1 MNMEEII
8 TVANREK
15 PADLLLTN
23 ARIVNV
29 FSGRITTG
37 SIAIAGEYIAGIGE
51 YEARKTIDLDNCY
64 VAPGF
69 IDAHVHIES
78 SMTSVSQFARAV
90 LPSGTTTVVA
100 DPHEIANVLGTT
112 GIDFMLDSARHQPMN
127 IYFTLP
133 SCVPASHLETSG
145 AHLTADDLAPYM
157 EHERIVGLAEMMN
170 FPGVIN
176 RDPEVMKK
184 ILTAGRHR
192 RPVDGHAP
200 GLSGPSLNAYL
211 AAGIS
216 SDHECTTPE
225 EAMEKLAGGMHIMIR
240 QGTVTKNLDALLP
253 VINEQTMRRAMWC
266 TDDRHPVDLLGEGH
280 VDSIVRRAIA
290 TGLDPVI
297 AIQMA
302 TLNPAE
308 YFGLAR
314 HGAIAPGRMADLVV
328 FSDLAKL
335 EIQQVYC
342 RGGLV
347 AETGRMTGDFAVP
360 EPGSVPPAMN
370 LDPAKLDFSIPA
382 TGRRM
387 RVIDVVPGQVMTGQS
402 IAEAKTAGQF
412 AVSDIDRDIIKIAVV
427 ERYSGA
433 ANMGKAFVK
442 GFGIKNGALASSV
455 AHDSHNIVVVG
466 VGDEDMKAA
475 VTSVVEM
482 GGGLAVAGDGEI
494 LSHLPLPIA
503 GLMSPEPVATVQQ
516 QLEHVLRAAEG
527 LGSAIPDPFMTL
539 AFLALAVIPE
549 LKITDKGLCDVNRFE
564 VVSLFVD

>member
-8 TVANREK
+8 TVANGEK

-37 SIAIAGEYIAGIGE
+37 SIAIADGYIAGIGDCD
-51 YEARKTIDLDNCY
+51 ARQTIDLEGRW

-112 GIDFMLDSARHQPMN
+112 GIDYMLESARNQPMN
-127 IYFTLP
+127 VYYTLP

-145 AHLTADDLAPYM
+145 AHLTAGDLASYM

-184 ILTAGRHR
+184 IVTAGQHR

-200 GLSGPSLNAYL
+200 GLSGPNLNAYL

-216 SDHECTTPE
+216 SDHECTTPR
-225 EAMEKLAGGMHIMIR
+225 EALEKLEGGMHIMIR

-253 VINEQTMRRAMWC
+253 VIDERTVRRVMWC
-266 TDDRHPVDLLGEGH
+266 TDDRHPVDLLKEGH
-280 VDSIVRRAIA
+280 VDSIVRRAIRSGIDA
-290 TGLDPVI
+290 VM

-302 TLNPAE
+302 TLNPAD
-308 YFGLAR
+308 YFGLRR
-314 HGAIAPGRMADLVV
+314 HGAVAPGRLADLVV
-328 FSDLAKL
+328 LSNLEKL
-335 EIQQVYC
+335 KIEQVYC
-342 RGGLV
+342 RGRHV
-347 AETGRMTGDFAVP
+347 AEHGRMVDGLD
-360 EPGSVPPAMN
+360 EPQPVSVPPAMN
-370 LDPAKLDFSIPA
+370 LDPEELDFTIEASGNRI
-382 TGRRM
+382 
-387 RVIDVVPGQVMTGQS
+387 RVIDVVPDQVVTGQFT
-402 IAEAKTAGQF
+402 AAVKTMGRLT
-412 AVSDIDRDIIKIAVV
+412 VSDIDRDILKIAVA
-427 ERYSGA
+427 ERYSGSA
-433 ANMGKAFVK
+433 HMGKAFVK
-442 GFGIKNGALASSV
+442 GFGIKRGALASSV

-466 VGDEDMKAA
+466 VTDGDMKAA
-475 VTSVVEM
+475 VTEVVRM
-482 GGGLAVAGDGEI
+482 GGGLAVVSEGDLI
-494 LSHLPLPIA
+494 SQLPLPIG
-503 GLMSPEPVATVQQ
+503 GLMSPEPVAAIQRR
-516 QLEHVLRAAEG
+516 LEDVLHAAQG
-527 LGSAIPDPFMTL
+527 LGCIIPDPFMTL

-549 LKITDKGLCDVNRFE
+549 LKITDKGLCDVNLFE
-564 VVSLFVD
+564 VVPLFID